1 MSDLNIGFKITDELI
16 QSLIDRG
23 LDNELI
29 KQLVEEKQTDEE
41 RDSAPYNGILGQL
54 PQWMPTRIKA
64 DFKRNQFWV
73 LDAWG
78 ISIEEAIYWIE
89 GCPDTDNQ
97 IDHIDLKSAKTFPSG
112 SSMDRVHFGDV
123 IEVLSNIKWAT
134 SIEPDAGLYFLCGEY
149 AMIGY
154 RSKNNLKP
162 RAISDLTILAEQT
175 YRKLAKSQKRQP
187 SGKDVIAA
195 LCSHD
200 KPTNPIIQEI
210 DWTDEI
216 IFWRT
221 NKGSETKTGFNQFY
235 NKLTPIRKL
244 HSG

>member
-1 MSDLNIGFKITDELI
+1 M
-16 QSLIDRG
+16 
-23 LDNELI
+23 
-29 KQLVEEKQTDEE
+29 EEKQRHEE

-54 PQWMPTRIKA
+54 PQWVPRPIKD

-97 IDHIDLKSAKTFPSG
+97 IDHIDLESAKTFPSG
-112 SSMDRVHFGDV
+112 KTMDRTHFGEV
-123 IEVLSNIKWAT
+123 INVLSNIKWAT
-134 SIEPDAGLYFLCGEY
+134 SIEPDAGLYFLCGEF

-162 RAISDLTILAEQT
+162 CAISDLTILAEHT
-175 YRKLAKSQKRQP
+175 YRQLAKSQKRQP
-187 SGKDVIAA
+187 SGKNVIAA
-195 LCSHD
+195 LRSHD
-200 KPTNPIIQEI
+200 NPTNPIIQEI
-210 DWTDEI
+210 DLTDEV

-221 NKGSETKTGFNQFY
+221 MKGSESKTGFRQFY
-235 NKLTPIRKL
+235 NKLTEFRKL
-244 HSG
+244 DSG